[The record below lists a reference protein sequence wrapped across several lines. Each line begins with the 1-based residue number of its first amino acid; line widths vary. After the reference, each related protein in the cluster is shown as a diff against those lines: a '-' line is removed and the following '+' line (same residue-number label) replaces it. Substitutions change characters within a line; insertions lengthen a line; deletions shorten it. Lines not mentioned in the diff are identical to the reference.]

1 MIADRILE
9 GQGRKS
15 MTRWVTATAV
25 ALCISALLL
34 APAYASEPEKER
46 IAKVIDD
53 SIGWFKTKDFD
64 LLFSVFAD
72 DPDLFM
78 FQPGSTGTIH
88 GIEAFREL
96 SAIWR
101 DPDTKY
107 LSHEVSELRIGISR
121 SGDVAWFSAILQD
134 CGEYEGRAGCWKDA
148 RWTGVLEKRD
158 ERWVIVQTHFSFAA
172 DKVREE
178 LRKEG

>member
-1 MIADRILE
+1 
-9 GQGRKS
+9 
-15 MTRWVTATAV
+15 MTRWARIA
-25 ALCISALLL
+25 AAAFCILALLL
-34 APAYASEPEKER
+34 TPAYASEPEKER

-53 SIGWFKTKDFD
+53 SIGWFETKDFD
-64 LLFSVFAD
+64 LLFRVFAD

-101 DPDTKY
+101 DPETRY
-107 LSHEVSELRIGISR
+107 ISHDVSDLRIHMSK
-121 SGDVAWFSAILQD
+121 SGEVAWFSAILQD
-134 CGEYEGRAGCWKDA
+134 CGEYKGQVGCWKDA

-158 ERWVIVQTHFSFAA
+158 ERWVIVQAHFSFAA

-178 LRKEG
+178 VQKEG